1 MREALTETIIFSTVY
16 CITFL
21 ALIHTFSDGG
31 QTTGMFVIIGLFTPV
46 LLTVYYI
53 VASFI
58 LQAFKKKISL
68 LTKVFLL
75 FIIAELAALTLT
87 GELPLF
93 GLLQKYIY
101 SGQPYSGNKWL
112 DNSIYVFREKR
123 DFAFSMSAV
132 AGSIIVLIA
141 KMRTKK

>member
-16 CITFL
+16 CITFI

-31 QTTGMFVIIGLFTPV
+31 QTTGMSVITGLLATI
-46 LLTVYYI
+46 LLTVYYTA
-53 VASFI
+53 ASFL
-58 LQAFKKKISL
+58 LQTFDKKISVL
-68 LTKVFLL
+68 MKVMLL
-75 FIIAELAALTLT
+75 FIVAELAVLTLT

-141 KMRTKK
+141 KMLTKK

>member
-1 MREALTETIIFSTVY
+1 MSRLIH
-16 CITFL
+16 ITFL

-75 FIIAELAALTLT
+75 FIVAELAALTLT